1 MRKVLTAA
9 VVLFCL
15 AFAAEARAETSVGT
29 EITGEI
35 KTQVSG
41 SDVESWQGVL
51 DSLSPEIRDLWG
63 NQNITDMVENFAV
76 TNKFTD
82 PVNIIDTIMSVFSGE
97 IVSNIWLL
105 AKILAIALL
114 SGLINVLSGDSENS
128 GIRDVA
134 GLICYCLAV
143 GVIVTQ
149 YISAV
154 TVSKN
159 AIESMGS
166 FIGLALPVLT
176 ALLTAAGS
184 IASSGVFQ
192 PSMAI
197 LSGSVAAAIQGIVLP
212 IILAGGIL
220 AVVNNMTER
229 VQLNQLFS
237 LSKTSA
243 KWMIGLIFTVY
254 FGVVTV
260 QGLSANAVDGV
271 SIRTAKY
278 ALDKFVPIVGSA
290 VSGTMDTVIGC
301 ALIVKNAAGIT
312 AMVLTFGILLPPL
325 LKIAGV
331 IFVFRIAAAMCEP
344 IGEARLSKM
353 MVSVAEISTY
363 LFAVIMAL
371 GVMFMI
377 TVGLMMATGNAG
389 YFLG

>member
-1 MRKVLTAA
+1 
-9 VVLFCL
+9 
-15 AFAAEARAETSVGT
+15 
-29 EITGEI
+29 
-35 KTQVSG
+35 
-41 SDVESWQGVL
+41 VL
-51 DSLSPEIRDLWG
+51 DSLSPEVKDLWG
-63 NQNITDMVENFAV
+63 NQNITDLVENFAM
-76 TNKFTD
+76 TNKFTN
-82 PVNIIDTIMSVFSGE
+82 PVSIIDTVMNVFSKE

-154 TVSKN
+154 TVGKE
-159 AIESMGS
+159 AISSMGS

-176 ALLTAAGS
+176 ALLSAAGS

-197 LSGSVAAAIQGIVLP
+197 LSGSVAAAIQGVVLP

-237 LSKTSA
+237 LSKTAA

-254 FGVVTV
+254 FGVVAV

-312 AMVLTFGILLPPL
+312 AMILAFGLLLPPL

-344 IGEARLSKM
+344 IGETRLSKM

-377 TVGLMMATGNAG
+377 TVGLMMATGSAG